1 MSLAEPFLLFLGA
14 GPLLLLI
21 WERFPRRHRESSRA
35 PKILRGA
42 ANHASVHLE
51 RQSKKGPGRG
61 FTGLYL
67 GIGLACIAL
76 ARPQWG
82 KIEEP
87 VFDQS
92 REILL
97 AVDLSRSMLA
107 PDVKPTRLDRA
118 KLLIQSLLERLA
130 GERVGLVV
138 FSGTAFLQSPL
149 SADYEI
155 LREFLPAL
163 TPDYLPAG
171 GTNYEALLKTAL
183 TAFSDDGGADRYLII
198 LSDGEANDDAWKP
211 IADELKS
218 KGIRVIGLGI
228 GTPEGA
234 MIPDTGGA
242 FVKDERGAVVLSR
255 LESGTLQ
262 SLAESTAG
270 LYTDASTWIDLAA
283 LVEQTVETGKKGE
296 FRETNQIRFVERF
309 QWFLAPAVLLLLW
322 SYWREFPVR
331 PTPRDVLLKPE
342 PR

>member
-1 MSLAEPFLLFLGA
+1 MSFAEPFLLFLGA

-21 WERFPRRHRESSRA
+21 WERLPQKHRDSSRA

-42 ANHASVHLE
+42 ATHASVNLE
-51 RQSKKGPGRG
+51 RETKKMPGRG
-61 FTGLYL
+61 FAGLYV
-67 GIGLACIAL
+67 GICLACIAL

-118 KLLIQSLLERLA
+118 KLLIQSLLERLV

-211 IADELKS
+211 LADELKS

-234 MIPDTGGA
+234 MIPDTGGT

-255 LESGTLQ
+255 LESLTLQ
-262 SLAESTAG
+262 SLAETTAG
-270 LYTDASTWIDLAA
+270 QYTDASTWIDLAV

-296 FRETNQIRFVERF
+296 FRETNRIRFAERF

-322 SYWREFPVR
+322 SFWREFPVR

-342 PR
+342 LR